1 MKQPISTLFSY
12 TTLFRSQKG
21 FDLIEKTIPKLM
33 TLDAQLVILGTGDP
47 VYEDS
52 FKTLQARYPDQ
63 VGVRI
68 GFDEGLAHRIEG
80 GADMFVMPS
89 KYEPCGLSQLY
100 SLRYGT
106 IPIVSKTGGLVDTV
120 VPVTKAKSHAV
131 SDTVRATG
139 FHIQHNTTESLL
151 QSLQIALQTFH
162 DSNLWNKLIEN
173 GMSSDVSWSRSA
185 KTYDKLFASLVEE

>member
-52 FKTLQARYPDQ
+52 FKTLQARYPNQ

-80 GADMFVMPS
+80 D
-89 KYEPCGLSQLY
+89 
-100 SLRYGT
+100 R
-106 IPIVSKTGGLVDTV
+106 
-120 VPVTKAKSHAV
+120 KSTRLNSSHLGISYAV
-131 SDTVRATG
+131 
-139 FHIQHNTTESLL
+139 FCL
-151 QSLQIALQTFH
+151 
-162 DSNLWNKLIEN
+162 
-173 GMSSDVSWSRSA
+173 
-185 KTYDKLFASLVEE
+185 